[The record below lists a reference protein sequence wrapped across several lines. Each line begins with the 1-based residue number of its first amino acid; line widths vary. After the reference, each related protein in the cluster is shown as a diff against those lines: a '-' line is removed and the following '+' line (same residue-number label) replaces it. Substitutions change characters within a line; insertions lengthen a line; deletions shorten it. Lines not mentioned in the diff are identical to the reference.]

1 MKRLALVS
9 LVVLLSGCASISTI
23 IDAYRMAKFD
33 SNEYSLVNQI
43 HTQAQVGVTKC
54 GTKEVLVYVDTV
66 YVKSIELRNY
76 SASIPENKDT
86 ITMTTELA
94 AITKGLK
101 DRYDSGDE
109 VSKKYCELKFN
120 NIENSSGTMK
130 TVIGAKPR

>member
-1 MKRLALVS
+1 MKKLALVS
-9 LVVLLSGCASISTI
+9 LVVLLTGCASLQTL
-23 IDAYRMAKFD
+23 IDSYTMAHFD
-33 SNEYSLVNQI
+33 GNEYSLVNQI
-43 HTQAQVGVTKC
+43 HTQAQVGVSKC

-66 YVKSIELRNY
+66 YVKSIELKNY

-101 DRYDSGDE
+101 DRYDSGDP
-109 VSKKYCELKFN
+109 VSQKYCELKFN

>member
-1 MKRLALVS
+1 MKRLALIS
-9 LVVLLSGCASISTI
+9 LIVLLTGCASINTI

-43 HTQAQVGVTKC
+43 HTQAQVGVAKC

-66 YVKSIELRNY
+66 YIKSIELRNY
-76 SASIPENKDT
+76 SASIPYNKET
-86 ITMTTELA
+86 VTMTTELA

-101 DRYDSGDE
+101 DRYDSGE
-109 VSKKYCELKFN
+109 SVSQKFCELKFS

>member
-1 MKRLALVS
+1 MKRLLIVLA
-9 LVVLLSGCASISTI
+9 LLSLTGCATVNKLWES
-23 IDAYRMAKFD
+23 YNMAHFD
-33 SNEYSLVNQI
+33 NIEYSLVNQI

-54 GTKEVLVYVDTV
+54 ASKEVLSYVDGV
-66 YVKSIELRNY
+66 YVKSVELRNY
-76 SASIPENKDT
+76 SASIPNNQPT

-101 DRYDSGDE
+101 DRYDSGE
-109 VSKKYCELKFN
+109 PVSQKYCELKFN

>member
-1 MKRLALVS
+1 MKKLVLISLLVS
-9 LVVLLSGCASISTI
+9 LTGCASINTI

-43 HTQAQVGVTKC
+43 HTQAQVGVSKC
-54 GTKEVLVYVDTV
+54 GTKEVLVYVDNV

-76 SASIPENKDT
+76 SASIPYNKET
-86 ITMTTELA
+86 VTMTIELA

-101 DRYDSGDE
+101 DRYDSGDA
-109 VSKKYCELKFN
+109 VSQKYCELKFN

-130 TVIGAKPR
+130 TVIGSKPR

>member
-1 MKRLALVS
+1 VLV
-9 LVVLLSGCASISTI
+9 LV
-23 IDAYRMAKFD
+23 
-33 SNEYSLVNQI
+33 
-43 HTQAQVGVTKC
+43 QAQVGVTKC
-54 GTKEVLVYVDTV
+54 GTKEVLAYVDTV

-76 SASIPENKDT
+76 SASIPENKAT

-94 AITKGLK
+94 VITKGLK

-109 VSKKYCELKFN
+109 VSQKYCELKFN